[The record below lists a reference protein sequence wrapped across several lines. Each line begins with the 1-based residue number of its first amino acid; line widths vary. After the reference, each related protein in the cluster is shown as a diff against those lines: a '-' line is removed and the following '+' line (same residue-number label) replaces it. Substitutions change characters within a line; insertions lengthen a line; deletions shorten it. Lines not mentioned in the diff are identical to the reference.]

1 MRHYLRVCGE
11 GEEGE
16 GEGGKVEK
24 EEERERVKTGR
35 TQLTQEYQDPDT

>member
-1 MRHYLRVCGE
+1 MRVCGE

-35 TQLTQEYQDPDT
+35 NQLTQEYQDPEK